1 MGTHIA
7 KTRLG
12 PSTWSV
18 LSFSNDSSMRLGLK
32 NARTLRRTCPF
43 SGNRLKDI
51 FQTVTEFGIR

>member
-32 NARTLRRTCPF
+32 NARTE
-43 SGNRLKDI
+43 KDLPI
-51 FQTVTEFGIR
+51 F